1 VTAHDLYFRQVLVG
15 PMQNFI
21 YFLGSQTTRECLI
34 VDPAWDT
41 QALLDLA
48 AKDGM
53 TVVGSLVT
61 HYHPDHVGGGMGSF
75 QVPGGVAELLGKV
88 GGRIHVN
95 KHEADG
101 LKKITGVSENDLLR
115 HEAGD
120 VVEIGDVAIQLIHT
134 PGHTPGS
141 QCFLVRNRLVAG
153 DTLFIDACGRV
164 DLPGGDPGQMQES
177 LRTLAKL
184 PDDVVLHPGHDYG
197 PSPTATIAEQ
207 RKTNPYIRRALEQ
220 R

>member
-1 VTAHDLYFRQVLVG
+1 
-15 PMQNFI
+15 MQNFI
-21 YFLGSQTTRECLI
+21 YYLGSQTTRECLI

-53 TVVGSLVT
+53 TVIGSLVT

-164 DLPGGDPGQMQES
+164 DVPGGDPARMEE
-177 LRTLAKL
+177 TWDPPAEL
-184 PDDVVLHPGHDYG
+184 PGDDVLNRGRAYG
-197 PSPTATIAEQ
+197 ETPTATIAEQ
-207 RKTNPYIRRALEQ
+207 RKTNPYIRRAISKT
-220 R
+220 

>member
-1 VTAHDLYFRQVLVG
+1 MEAHDLYFRQVLVG

-21 YFLGSQTTRECLI
+21 YLLGSRTTGECLI

-41 QALLDLA
+41 QALIDLA
-48 AKDGM
+48 AEDDM
-53 TVVGSLVT
+53 RVIGSLVT
-61 HYHPDHVGGGMGSF
+61 HYHPDHVGGAMGTF
-75 QVPGGVAELLGKV
+75 RVPGGVAELLGRA
-88 GGRIHVN
+88 GGHIHVN

-101 LKKITGVSENDLLR
+101 LKKITGVSENDLVR

-120 VVEIGDVAIQLIHT
+120 VITLGDVAIQLIHT

-164 DLPGGDPGQMQES
+164 DLPGGDPSQMEES

-197 PSPTATIAEQ
+197 PTPTATIAEQ
-207 RKTNPYIRRALEQ
+207 RNTNPYIRRALA
-220 R
+220 RS